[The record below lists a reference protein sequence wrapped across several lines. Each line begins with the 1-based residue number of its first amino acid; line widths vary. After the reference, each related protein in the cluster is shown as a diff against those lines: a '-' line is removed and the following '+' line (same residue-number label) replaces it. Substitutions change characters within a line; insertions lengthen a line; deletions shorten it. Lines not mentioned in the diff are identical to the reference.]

1 MKKVVQK
8 NKTGRHLLE
17 GALAGIAL
25 AVAAGIF
32 SQTKTGKKVVKD
44 VRDKSADFYKFLA
57 PQLKKA
63 KEMSQDQYH
72 KIIDAAL
79 VKYGK
84 TKKLSKADVKELS
97 ESAYK
102 SWEHLKKNVKKTVKK
117 IK

>member
-1 MKKVVQK
+1 MKKATPK
-8 NKTGRHLLE
+8 SKTGMHLLE

-32 SQTKTGKKVVKD
+32 SQTKTGKKVTKD
-44 VRDKSADFYKFLA
+44 IRDKSADFYKYLA

-72 KIIDAAL
+72 KIIDASLAR
-79 VKYGK
+79 YSK
-84 TKKLSKADVKELS
+84 TKKLSKAEVKELS
-97 ESAYK
+97 EGAYK

-117 IK
+117 LK